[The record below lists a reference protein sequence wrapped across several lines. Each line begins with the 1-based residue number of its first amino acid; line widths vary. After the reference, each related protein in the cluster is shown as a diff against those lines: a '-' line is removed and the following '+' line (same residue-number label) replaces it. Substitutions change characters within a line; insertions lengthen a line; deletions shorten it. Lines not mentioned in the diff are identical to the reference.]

1 MSRSLRLEGAQEVT
15 LPGNRSVCCLHQETY
30 KWAFGGFK
38 AIESHKAEGLESQ
51 PGWRES
57 CWKPEGHYG
66 FPDLSQC
73 QQGQDLAVLK
83 LLEGQNSQ
91 AKCWVSISI
100 TIEHMNTQMSN
111 QIVPDRNLPSY
122 KRTRHGVKVSG
133 FPKGFA

>member
-15 LPGNRSVCCLHQETY
+15 LPGNRSVRCLHQETY

-38 AIESHKAEGLESQ
+38 AIESHKAEGLKSQ

-57 CWKPEGHYG
+57 FWRPEGHYK

-100 TIEHMNTQMSN
+100 TIEHMNTQTSN
-111 QIVPDRNLPSY
+111 QTVPDRNLPSY